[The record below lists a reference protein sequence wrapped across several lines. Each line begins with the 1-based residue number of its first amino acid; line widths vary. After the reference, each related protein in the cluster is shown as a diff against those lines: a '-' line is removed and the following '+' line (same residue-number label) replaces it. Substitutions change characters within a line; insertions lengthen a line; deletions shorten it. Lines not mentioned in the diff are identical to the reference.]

1 MESIPG
7 GRARARHLGN
17 NRKLIRAP
25 KTMMYFPDLSGSVF
39 TLKACTMVLWL
50 IDALNRIG
58 SEKSVHA
65 AMQESV
71 CLRAFSRR
79 LIHPCAFSS
88 QDLERLSRS
97 GRPHS
102 KPILR
107 QTCQSQLQRLIR
119 SSCCSEMI
127 LKVFCE
133 RPIEII
139 LKGFNSTNSKT
150 VLTTSLTTGG
160 L

>member
-1 MESIPG
+1 MSN
-7 GRARARHLGN
+7 LYMTQ
-17 NRKLIRAP
+17 P
-25 KTMMYFPDLSGSVF
+25 KTSMHFTDLSGWV
-39 TLKACTMVLWL
+39 LAREACTMVAWL
-50 IDALNRIG
+50 IDALNRIVL
-58 SEKSVHA
+58 EKSVHA
-65 AMQESV
+65 AMQKSV

-88 QDLERLSRS
+88 QDLARLSKN
-97 GRPHS
+97 GPPHS
-102 KPILR
+102 KQILR
-107 QTCQSQLQRLIR
+107 QTCRSQWRRLMR

-150 VLTTSLTTGG
+150 VLTTSLTTGD